1 MGGKASRDKG
11 SRGELIVR
19 DYMIALGYTA
29 YRVPLSGASQGF
41 KGDVVATKD
50 GKTLVLE
57 VKFRKDE
64 YKSIYA
70 LIDSFDDNSDI
81 GLQGEKGE
89 LVTLGYSIESVLI
102 QNYYHNYNVLDVNP
116 KALRKLVGLKKL
128 LGTADILVLKINNK
142 PLLFVKYA

>member
-29 YRVPLSGASQGF
+29 HRVPLSGAAQGF

-64 YKSIYA
+64 YKQIYA
-70 LIDSFDDNSDI
+70 LVDSKFPGGITHDGREGIAI
-81 GLQGEKGE
+81 GYDLNTVLNET
-89 LVTLGYSIESVLI
+89 VYSLI
-102 QNYYHNYNVLDVNP
+102 QP
-116 KALRKLVGLKKL
+116 TRTTRKLAGLKKL